1 MKRYLKF
8 IAVTALAAT
17 ILPAYAGNPDRAGSA
32 GAGQLRINPWAMSG
46 GLSNANSAFAKGSEA
61 IYSNVAG
68 LAFTRKTELL
78 FTNTTFLSGA
88 DINVAALGF
97 SQKMGESGV
106 FGINVVSMSF
116 GEIERTTVDN
126 PDGGIGTFKPAFS
139 NIAISYAKAFSSSI
153 YGGMT
158 LRVINESIADSKAG
172 GIALDAGVRY
182 VTGDK
187 EHIHF
192 GIAVKNVG
200 PPYSYGGDGVAIQ
213 ATIDEELITVA
224 QRSDKFELPSLVN
237 IGAAYDWHFT
247 EDENYILSLMGTFTS
262 NSFGKDQ
269 VQFGGEF
276 SILKRFKVRGGY
288 MIEKKT
294 DGGNIEIANAIT
306 GPSAGFSAVLPFGD
320 EKKSTFSIDYSYR
333 TTNPFNG
340 IHSIGAR
347 INL

>member
-8 IAVTALAAT
+8 IAVTALAAS
-17 ILPAYAGNPDRAGSA
+17 IVPVFAGNPDRAGSA
-32 GAGQLRINPWAMSG
+32 GAGQLRINPWAKSG
-46 GLSNANSAFAKGSEA
+46 GLANSNSAFATGAEA
-61 IYSNVAG
+61 IFSNVAG
-68 LAFTRKTELL
+68 LAFTRKTEVL
-78 FTNTTFLSGA
+78 FTNTNFLSGA

-106 FGINVVSMSF
+106 FGINVVTMSF
-116 GEIERTTVDN
+116 GEIERTNENN

-139 NIAISYAKAFSSSI
+139 NIAISYAKAFSNSI

-172 GIALDAGVRY
+172 GIAIDAGVRY
-182 VTGDK
+182 VAGEK
-187 EHIHF
+187 ENIHF

-200 PPYSYGGDGVAIQ
+200 PPYSYGGDGVAVQ
-213 ATIDEELITVA
+213 ASIDEELITVE

-237 IGAAYDWHFT
+237 IGAAYDWYFT
-247 EDENYILSLMGTFTS
+247 EDENYVLSLMGTFTS

-269 VQFGGEF
+269 VQFGADF
-276 SILKRFKVRGGY
+276 NFYKRFNVRGGY

-294 DGGNIEIANAIT
+294 EGGNIEIANVIT

-320 EKKSTFSIDYSYR
+320 EKKSSVSIEYSYR
-333 TTNPFNG
+333 STNPFNG

>member
-32 GAGQLRINPWAMSG
+32 GAGQLRVNPWAMSG
-46 GLSNANSAFAKGSEA
+46 GLANANSAFAKGSEA
-61 IYSNVAG
+61 IFSNVAG
-68 LAFTRKTELL
+68 LAFTRKTELM

-106 FGINVVSMSF
+106 LGINVVSMSF
-116 GEIERTTVDN
+116 GEIERTTVNN

-139 NIAISYAKAFSSSI
+139 NIAISYAKAFSSTI

-158 LRVINESIADSKAG
+158 LRIINESIADSKAG

-182 VTGDK
+182 VTGEK

-200 PPYSYGGDGVAIQ
+200 PPYSYSGDGIAIQ
-213 ATIDEELITVA
+213 ATIDEELITVE

-294 DGGNIEIANAIT
+294 EGGNIEIANAIT